1 MTATTKMPTH
11 CSARRNLGEQVGD
24 PVGFSTLNLGAMFRA
39 SGQPAGKDPW
49 AWAELAAPVL
59 AALEQYERARTRLPT
74 TPAVHRLDVLG
85 DEDLGPFDYVGDAV
99 TALVEVALLYSH
111 FLDGRLPE
119 EHPDADDA
127 FE

>member
-1 MTATTKMPTH
+1 MTATTKIPTH

-24 PVGFSTLNLGAMFRA
+24 PSGFSTINLGAMFRA

-74 TPAVHRLDVLG
+74 TPAIHRLGALG
-85 DEDLGPFDYVGDAV
+85 DEGLEPFDYVGDAV
-99 TALVEVALLYSH
+99 TTLVEVALLYGH

-119 EHPDADDA
+119 ERPDRDGA